1 MTPYWLLFLLPAGMA
16 LSPIKGD
23 KIVNSIPWTIVG
35 LLCFLMIGLRYQVGG
50 DWDNYITYLDLARP
64 RDFSV
69 ADTLAVA
76 WGNATGYMILNWA
89 VLKLGMGMYAVNIF
103 CAAIFTVGLMKYCRK
118 QPMPWV
124 ALAAAVP
131 YMVYGVAM
139 GYTRQS
145 VAIGLFFWG
154 LSFLREGKEFKYL
167 VFILVA
173 CTFHAS
179 AIITAPLVL
188 LTQKTIPKFYSLLLV
203 LFLVVAVY
211 VFNTVTILG
220 GNMTLYEGYSVVFSY
235 TATRH
240 SPGGVIRIYMNALP
254 VLVALFYW
262 NRIKRISPD
271 IRIIKWM
278 AIISF
283 IAIPALSFSTTLV
296 DRLGLYLMPI
306 QLALWPR
313 LIAVQR
319 TNLLR
324 SIWAVTII
332 FYFAVVLFVFFNF
345 ANHASFWL
353 PYQIYPFYG
362 EPILPQPIGIPR
374 Q

>member
-16 LSPIKGD
+16 FSPIKGD
-23 KIVNSIPWTIVG
+23 KIVNAIPWVTVG
-35 LLCFLMIGLRYQVGG
+35 LLCFLMIGLRYNVGG
-50 DWDNYITYLDLARP
+50 DWDNYIIYLDKARP
-64 RDFSV
+64 RDFSIG
-69 ADTLAVA
+69 DTLLTA
-76 WGNATGYMILNWA
+76 WGNATGYMLLSWIA
-89 VLKLGMGMYAVNIF
+89 VQLGMGIYAVNIV
-103 CAAIFTVGLMKYCRK
+103 CAAIFTVGLMKYCRN

-145 VAIGLFFWG
+145 VAIGFFLWG
-154 LSFLREGKEFKYL
+154 LSFLREGKEIKYMAM
-167 VFILVA
+167 ILLA
-173 CTFHAS
+173 CTFHLS
-179 AIITAPLVL
+179 VIITLPLMALTRKKIPNFYYPFFGFSVL
-188 LTQKTIPKFYSLLLV
+188 GIFYALNNIQLGFGDYSLYESYAIV
-203 LFLVVAVY
+203 L
-211 VFNTVTILG
+211 N
-220 GNMTLYEGYSVVFSY
+220 Y
-235 TATRH
+235 TATRY

-324 SIWAVTII
+324 SIWTVTII
-332 FYFAVVLFVFFNF
+332 FYFAVVLFVFFNY
-345 ANHASFWL
+345 ANHAHFWL

-362 EPILPQPIGIPR
+362 EPILPQTT
-374 Q
+374 